1 MNIKKLTK
9 TVSSVFLLGASV
21 LTTGCQKDFD
31 GVITLMTESFVD
43 DGTKLAV
50 QGTHSTWANGDQ
62 VRINSDVY
70 TVTVNGSNQASI
82 SGVPGADNFYAV
94 YPGSLCGNL
103 TSSTATLNLPATY
116 QYRTLGGKQILELP
130 MAGYLDPNSD
140 HPYLMLNHVTGAIVV
155 RVFNYTSDPMSIDT
169 VSVISNS
176 YKLSGERTVDV
187 TNPSSTSLTASNE
200 SDKKVTILF
209 DREKP
214 SIAADGYVDVMV
226 PVPPVESANR
236 FTIYVASHTRKNRFS
251 HTRTSSKSGNLN
263 RNQVGYAEVNMRA
276 SNPFVTTSDPL
287 DKNGYGNYQIKSAD
301 NYLFIVEA
309 CNEGWRDKNGDLYSG
324 ASYVVENNIDMAGYV
339 VESIHSFTGS
349 INGDNKTISNLTIE
363 TNYTNTQGR
372 VGMISTSTSSTAV
385 RNLNLTNVSL
395 TYTGSNNTVYMGGLI
410 GYYAAT
416 ATVTGCN
423 VTGLTANVANYSS
436 QTVYVAGLMGA
447 TANSTTF
454 NNCAASNVTW
464 APGAG
469 SQKTVKLRYAGLVGH
484 ARTDINF
491 QSCNYSSP
499 EALNIWGT
507 GWVIW
512 GGLVSYSSGN
522 ITANSCNVTSN
533 VGYLRGTHKCAGGIV
548 GQCTNSPI
556 IDLDWTTIGGSVDIY
571 GGSSNVHYG
580 NVVGDGAY
588 SSITGDYTGG
598 ITVNVH

>member
-9 TVSSVFLLGASV
+9 TVSSVFLLGAAV
-21 LTTGCQKDFD
+21 LSTGCQKDFD

-50 QGTHSTWANGDQ
+50 QGTHSSWANGDQ
-62 VRINSDVY
+62 VRINSAVY

-116 QYRTLGGKQILELP
+116 QYRTSGGKQILELP

-155 RVFNYTSDPMSIDT
+155 RVFNLTSDPMSIDT

-176 YKLSGERTVDV
+176 FKLSGERTVDV
-187 TNPSSTSLTASNE
+187 TNPSSTALTASND
-200 SDKKVTILF
+200 SDKKVTVLF
-209 DREKP
+209 DQEKP
-214 SIAADGYVDVMV
+214 SVAADGYVDVMV

-236 FTIYVASHTRKNRFS
+236 FTIYVASHTRKNRYS

-263 RNQVGYAEVNMRA
+263 RNQVGYAEVNMRS
-276 SNPFVTTSDPL
+276 SNPYVTTSDPL
-287 DKNGYGNYQIKSAD
+287 DKDGSNYLIKSAE
-301 NYLFIVEA
+301 NYMFIVEA
-309 CNEGWRDKNGDLYSG
+309 CNEGWRDKNGNLYSG

-349 INGDNKTISNLTIE
+349 INGNNKTISNLTIE
-363 TNYTNTQGR
+363 TDYTNNQGR

-385 RNLNLTNVSL
+385 RNLNLSNVSL
-395 TYTGSNNTVYMGGLI
+395 TYTGSEDLVYMGGLI

-416 ATVTGCN
+416 ATVIGCS
-423 VTGLTANVANYSS
+423 VSGLTANIANYNG

-454 NNCAASNVTW
+454 SNCAASNVTW

-484 ARTDINF
+484 ARTHINF
-491 QSCNYSSP
+491 QSCNYNSP
-499 EALNIWGT
+499 AALNIWGT
-507 GWVIW
+507 GVVMW
-512 GGLVSYSSGN
+512 GGLVSYSNGD

-533 VGYLRGTHKCAGGIV
+533 VGYLRGSTKYAGGIV
-548 GQCTNSPI
+548 GWCKNSPV
-556 IDLDWTTIGGSVDIY
+556 IDLDWSTIGGTVEIY
-571 GGSSNVHYG
+571 GGSASTTTG
-580 NVVGDGAY
+580 DVVGNGTY
-588 SSITGDYTGG
+588 NSITGDYTGG
-598 ITVNVH
+598 INVNVH